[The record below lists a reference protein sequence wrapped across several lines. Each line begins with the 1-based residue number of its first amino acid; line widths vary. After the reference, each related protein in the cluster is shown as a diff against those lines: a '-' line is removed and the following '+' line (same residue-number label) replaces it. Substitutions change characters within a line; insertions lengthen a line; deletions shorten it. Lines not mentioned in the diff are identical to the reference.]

1 VLVKH
6 GRPWTAIPR
15 ALVLAAAFVP
25 LLCSSAGAQSQPL
38 LGRLAGVVRDGA
50 DTPQMGAVVQLIREE
65 QPASSVLQFLTNT
78 RGVFQDQRLAP
89 GLYTVR
95 VTLAGFLPSLEQHVR
110 VAPNLTTVVR
120 IKLESMFA
128 SLDQLRRP
136 PSAPLETDDW
146 KWVLR
151 SAQAMRPVLQWVE
164 SQSPRSATT
173 ADAGSPGG
181 SHGRLELTT
190 GTRHPGLPSN
200 LADFA
205 GTAFAYD
212 QLLGSRDHIIFA
224 GQMSYDRAPAGGLAM
239 IWLPA
244 ASLSGGT
251 RSTLVFRQS
260 KLGSQGQVFRSAR
273 LDQSGA
279 TALGDRVLLR
289 YGAEYLMVNL
299 HSSAFSLRPRAEINL
314 RLNGQW
320 TASLITAAQ
329 PGEALL
335 SGAQSREGD
344 QESANLSSALDQFD
358 AFPSLLWRNGRPV
371 LESGWHEELAA
382 ERKLGARGSLQF
394 ALFHD
399 GSSHV
404 AIYGQGK
411 NPAADNFL
419 NDFFLDGFVA
429 DAGSLHSWGSRIA
442 LRKELAAGLEIRFI
456 YTTADA
462 LVPGASGEV
471 APGDLRDSLSQ
482 RRRHSLSSGVQAR
495 LPRLGS
501 RMNASY
507 TWIDGNLLSSL
518 DSYGESLYRTEP
530 YLHLGLRQPLP
541 KFALGRWE
549 LLADCQNLLAQGYVP
564 VSGSQSRV
572 AYVPSFRTFRGGLSV
587 QF

>member
-1 VLVKH
+1 
-6 GRPWTAIPR
+6 
-15 ALVLAAAFVP
+15 
-25 LLCSSAGAQSQPL
+25 
-38 LGRLAGVVRDGA
+38 
-50 DTPQMGAVVQLIREE
+50 MGAVVQVLREE
-65 QPASSVLQFLTNT
+65 QSPSSTLQFLTNT
-78 RGVFQDQRLAP
+78 HGLFQEQRLAP

-95 VTLAGFLPSLEQHVR
+95 VTLAGFLPTLQQHVR
-110 VAPNLTTVVR
+110 VAPNLTTVLR

-128 SLDQLRRP
+128 SLEQLRRTP
-136 PSAPLETDDW
+136 AAPSETDDW

-164 SQSPRSATT
+164 EQSPRSTTT
-173 ADAGSPGG
+173 ADAGSSSG
-181 SHGRLELTT
+181 SRGRLELTT
-190 GTRHPGLPSN
+190 GTRRTGLPSN

-212 QLLGSRDHIIFA
+212 QLLGARSHLILA

-244 ASLSGGT
+244 GSLSGGT

-260 KLGSQGQVFRSAR
+260 KLGPDGQIFRSAR
-273 LDQSGA
+273 LDQSA
-279 TALGDRVLLR
+279 SSALGDRVLLR

-299 HSSAFSLRPRAEINL
+299 HSSAFSLRPRAEVDL

-320 TASLITAAQ
+320 TASLIAAAQ

-335 SGAQSREGD
+335 SERQPRDEEK
-344 QESANLSSALDQFD
+344 ESGNLSSALDQFD

-371 LESGWHEELAA
+371 LESGWHEELSAQ
-382 ERKLGARGSLQF
+382 RQLGARGTLQF

-399 GSSHV
+399 GNSHV
-404 AIYGQGK
+404 AIFGQGK

-419 NDFFLDGFVA
+419 NDFFLDGFVSDGGA
-429 DAGSLHSWGSRIA
+429 LHSWGSRVA
-442 LRKELAAGLEIRFI
+442 LRKELAAGLEVRFV

-462 LVPGASGEV
+462 LVPGSSPEV
-471 APGDLRDSLSQ
+471 APGDLRDSLSR

-501 RMNASY
+501 RMTAGY
-507 TWIDGNLLSSL
+507 TWVDGTLLSSL
-518 DSYGESLYRTEP
+518 DSYGESLYQTEP
-530 YLHLGLRQPLP
+530 YLHVGLRQPLP

-549 LLADCQNLLAQGYVP
+549 LLADCQNLLAQGYLP
-564 VSGSQSRV
+564 VSGTQSRV

>member
-6 GRPWTAIPR
+6 GRQWTAIPR

-25 LLCSSAGAQSQPL
+25 LLCSSAAAQSKPL
-38 LGRLAGVVRDGA
+38 FGRLAGVVRDGA
-50 DTPQMGAVVQLIREE
+50 DTPQMGAVVQVIREE
-65 QPASSVLQFLTNT
+65 QAQSSVLQFLTNT
-78 RGVFQDQRLAP
+78 RGVFQEQRLAP

-95 VTLAGFLPSLEQHVR
+95 VTLAGFLPTLEQHVR

-136 PSAPLETDDW
+136 PSAPLEADDW

-151 SAQAMRPVLQWVE
+151 SAQAMRPVLQWIDE
-164 SQSPRSATT
+164 QPAP
-173 ADAGSPGG
+173 GSPIGAASPTG
-181 SHGRLELTT
+181 SRGRLELTT
-190 GTRHPGLPSN
+190 GTRRPGLPSN

-212 QLLGSRDHIIFA
+212 QLLGARSHLILA

-244 ASLSGGT
+244 GSLSGGA

-260 KLGSQGQVFRSAR
+260 KLGPDGEVLRSAR

-279 TALGDRVLLR
+279 TALGDHVLLR
-289 YGAEYLMVNL
+289 YGAEYLLVNL

-314 RLNGQW
+314 RLNGKW
-320 TASLITAAQ
+320 TASLIAAAQ

-335 SGAQSREGD
+335 SDRQPREEEK
-344 QESANLSSALDQFD
+344 ESVNLGSALDQFD

-371 LESGWHEELAA
+371 LESGWHEELSA
-382 ERKLGARGSLQF
+382 ERKLGARGRLQV

-399 GSSHV
+399 GNSHV
-404 AIYGQGK
+404 AIYGQGR

-419 NDFFLDGFVA
+419 NDFFLDGFVSDGGA
-429 DAGSLHSWGSRIA
+429 LHSWGSRVA
-442 LRKELAAGLEIRFI
+442 LRKELAGGLEVRFI

-462 LVPGASGEV
+462 LVPGNSGEV
-471 APGDLRDSLSQ
+471 APGDLPGSLSR

-501 RMNASY
+501 RVNAGY
-507 TWIDGNLLSSL
+507 TWLDGNLLSSL
-518 DSYGESLYRTEP
+518 DSYGESLYQTEP

-564 VSGSQSRV
+564 VSGTQSRV
-572 AYVPSFRTFRGGLSV
+572 AYVPAFRIFRGGLSV